1 MDGQNHIC
9 AVHKRYFWQRS
20 HQIYGHIRCVYG
32 ILGRE
37 ITKYT
42 VIYGVHVRFWPTLN
56 KCAHTYSHMHMFKQ
70 YMQTHTPDTYARI
83 CRSTHAHTHTHA
95 HKRTHTHFAQ
105 PNITHTCTH
114 QHPMSTCERLALV
127 SGQASTKHF
136 IQPDTHTHTRAH
148 LTSPPMGT
156 CGRLALVS
164 GQASINTS
172 FNLTHTHT
180 HTYTHTHMRAPHQPP
195 NGHMRTSSPRIRA
208 SFHRAQGQN
217 AIIPRVRKCS
227 GDRAVAD
234 GPHTRR
240 VVACKCV

>member
-1 MDGQNHIC
+1 MWTSLGTLPTHIELPIFYH
-9 AVHKRYFWQRS
+9 VDVN
-20 HQIYGHIRCVYG
+20 IYIYIYIYIYIWMARTIYVQCING
-32 ILGRE
+32 IFGRDL
-37 ITKYT
+37 TKYT

-164 GQASINTS
+164 GQASTA
-172 FNLTHTHT
+172 H
-180 HTYTHTHMRAPHQPP
+180 RAKMP
-195 NGHMRTSSPRIRA
+195 SSPAYA
-208 SFHRAQGQN
+208 S
-217 AIIPRVRKCS
+217 
-227 GDRAVAD
+227 AVVI
-234 GPHTRR
+234 GL
-240 VVACKCV
+240 